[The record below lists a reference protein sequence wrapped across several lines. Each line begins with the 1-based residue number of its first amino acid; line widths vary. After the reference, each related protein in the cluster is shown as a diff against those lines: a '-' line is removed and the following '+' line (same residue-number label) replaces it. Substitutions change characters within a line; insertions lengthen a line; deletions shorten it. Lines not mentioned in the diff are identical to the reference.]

1 MKARTRAAL
10 SAPAL
15 ALVGL
20 LAVAGP
26 ASADDGTAQGD
37 LTPVPL
43 NGVDGGGDAMVWV
56 DGTTVTVEFAASG
69 LLAGSPHAAH
79 LHFGADAKNQCPVE
93 GDDAD
98 GSGTIT
104 TSEGIPSY
112 GSVQVSLT
120 TKGDTSA
127 DSALAVDRFDTA
139 KGGDIDYERGS
150 IDVSQDVAEAIVDGD
165 VALVV
170 HGVDYDG
177 SGQYDG
183 DAKSD
188 LDPSLPAEATDPAL
202 CGILSASQMDEMP
215 AGGVQTGTGSAAG
228 VEHAGL
234 IAAGGGALLAGA
246 ALLARRRPARRQASE
261 DQDS

>member
-10 SAPAL
+10 VAPAL
-15 ALVGL
+15 SLAGL
-20 LAVAGP
+20 LAVTGS
-26 ASADDGTAQGD
+26 ASAAEGTASGD

-43 NGVDGGGDAMVWV
+43 NGVDGSGDAMVWV
-56 DGTTVTVEFAASG
+56 DGTTLTVEFAASG

-79 LHFGADAKNQCPVE
+79 LHYGEDAANQCPTE
-93 GDDAD
+93 ADDAD

-104 TSEGIPSY
+104 TTEGVPSY

-120 TKGDTSA
+120 TEGDTSG

-139 KGGDIDYERGS
+139 EGGTIDYQRGE
-150 IDVSQDVAEAIVDGD
+150 IEVSQDIADDVLAGD

-177 SGQYDG
+177 SGAYDG
-183 DAKSD
+183 DTESD

-202 CGILSASQMDEMP
+202 CGILSAGQMDEMP
-215 AGGVQTGTGSAAG
+215 AGGVQTGTGSTAG
-228 VEHAGL
+228 TENAGL
-234 IAAGGGALLAGA
+234 IAGGGVALLAGGGLA
-246 ALLARRRPARRQASE
+246 AGLVARRRRA
-261 DQDS
+261 DQES

>member
-10 SAPAL
+10 VAPAL
-15 ALVGL
+15 SLAGL
-20 LAVAGP
+20 LAVTGP
-26 ASADDGTAQGD
+26 ASAADGTAQGD

-43 NGVDGGGDAMVWV
+43 NGVDGSGEAMVWV
-56 DGTTVTVEFAASG
+56 EGTTLTVEFAASG

-79 LHFGADAKNQCPVE
+79 LHYGEDAKNQCPVE

-104 TSEGIPSY
+104 TSEGVPSY

-120 TKGDTSA
+120 TEGDTSG

-139 KGGDIDYERGS
+139 EGGEIDYQRGE
-150 IDVSQDVAEAIVDGD
+150 IEVSQDLADDILAGD

-170 HGVDYDG
+170 HGVDHDG
-177 SGQYDG
+177 SGAYDG
-183 DAKSD
+183 DTESD

-202 CGILSASQMDEMP
+202 CGILAASQMDEMP
-215 AGGVQTGTGSAAG
+215 AGGVQTGTGGTAG
-228 VEHAGL
+228 TENLGL
-234 IAAGGGALLAGA
+234 IAGGGVALLAGA
-246 ALLARRRPARRQASE
+246 GLTAGLVARRRTVG
-261 DQDS
+261 QDS

>member
-1 MKARTRAAL
+1 MKARTRTSLA
-10 SAPAL
+10 APAL
-15 ALVGL
+15 ALAGL

-26 ASADDGTAQGD
+26 ASADDGTAQGE
-37 LTPVPL
+37 LAPVPL

-56 DGTTVTVEFAASG
+56 DGTTLNVEFAATG

-79 LHFGADAKNQCPVE
+79 LHYGEDAAHQCPSE
-93 GDDAD
+93 ADDSD

-104 TSEGIPSY
+104 TTEGVPSY

-120 TKGDTSA
+120 TQGDTSP

-139 KGGDIDYERGS
+139 DGGDIDYQRGS
-150 IDVSQDVAEAIVDGD
+150 IEVSQDLADSILDGE

-170 HGVDYDG
+170 HGVDHDG
-177 SGQYDG
+177 SGAYDG
-183 DAKSD
+183 DTESD

-202 CGILSASQMDEMP
+202 CGILTASQMDEMP
-215 AGGVQTGTGSAAG
+215 AGGVQTGTGGTAG

-234 IAAGGGALLAGA
+234 IAGGGIALLAGA
-246 ALLARRRPARRQASE
+246 GLTAALAVRRRRADLES
-261 DQDS
+261 